1 MYACES
7 TACSRYK
14 SVIGADG
21 IVASPGFQHRTT
33 TGCRPAR
40 RSFSAVAGPGGFT
53 ELRWLKDV
61 VPQQMEHDDMA
72 SDNGSERTAPARDP
86 RKDIHSI
93 PASPQ
98 AGPPNLSGGLESPRS
113 SHC

>member
-1 MYACES
+1 
-7 TACSRYK
+7 
-14 SVIGADG
+14 
-21 IVASPGFQHRTT
+21 
-33 TGCRPAR
+33 
-40 RSFSAVAGPGGFT
+40 
-53 ELRWLKDV
+53 
-61 VPQQMEHDDMA
+61 MEHDDMA